1 MPRAVMFDRFGGPE
15 VLRIGELA
23 VGDPRDGEVR
33 IRVRALGLNRAEA
46 LMRRGQYIEHPA
58 LPARLGLEATGIVDA
73 IGPGV
78 RGLAVGDAV
87 SVIPPISMIAHPT
100 HGETATLPAAHI
112 VRNPAGLGWEGA
124 AALWMAYLTAYG
136 ALVEVARIK
145 AGDYVVCTAA
155 SSSVGI
161 AAIQIANM
169 IGARP
174 IAVTR
179 TSAKRAALVAAGAA
193 HVVAAEE
200 EEVLAERLIAL
211 AGPAGVRAALDAVGG
226 SIVEALAAAMA
237 PNGIVIE
244 YGGLSAEPTPFPMP
258 AALAKRL
265 TLRGYLVHEVIE
277 NPQRLDAAK
286 AFILGGVAS
295 GALKPV
301 IDRVFAFDDIVES
314 DRHLESNAQF
324 GKIVV
329 RV

>member
-1 MPRAVMFDRFGGPE
+1 MPRAVIFDQFGGPE
-15 VLRIGELA
+15 VLRIGEIA
-23 VGDPRDGEVR
+23 AAAPRDGEVR

-46 LMRRGQYIEHPA
+46 LMRRGQYIEHPT
-58 LPARLGLEATGIVDA
+58 LPARLGLEAAGIVDA

-78 RGLAVGDAV
+78 SGLAVGDAV
-87 SVIPPISMIAHPT
+87 GVIPPISMIAHPT
-100 HGETATLPAAHI
+100 HGELAALPARH
-112 VRNPAGLGWEGA
+112 VVKNPAGLDWESA

-136 ALVEVARIK
+136 ALVEVAQIK
-145 AGDYVVCTAA
+145 AGDFVVVTAA

-169 IGARP
+169 VGARP

-193 HVVAAEE
+193 HVVAFEE
-200 EEVLAERLIAL
+200 EAVAERLIAIV
-211 AGPAGVRAALDAVGG
+211 GSTGVRATLDAVGG
-226 SIVEALAAAMA
+226 PIVEALAAAMA

-244 YGGLSAEPTPFPMP
+244 YGGLGAQPTPFPMP

-277 NPQRLDAAK
+277 DNHRLDAAK
-286 AFILGGVAS
+286 AFILGGLAT

-301 IDRVFAFDDIVES
+301 IDRVFAFGDIAEAY
-314 DRHLESNAQF
+314 RHLESNAQF
-324 GKIVV
+324 GKVV
-329 RV
+329 VTV

>member
-1 MPRAVMFDRFGGPE
+1 MPRAVIFDQFGGPE

-23 VGDPRDGEVR
+23 VDDPGDGEVR

-46 LMRRGQYIEHPA
+46 LMRRGQYVEHPA
-58 LPARLGLEATGIVDA
+58 LPARLGLEAAGTVDA
-73 IGPGV
+73 IGPDV

-87 SVIPPISMIAHPT
+87 SVIPPISMIAYPT
-100 HGETATLPAAHI
+100 HGELATLPAAHI
-112 VRNPAGLGWEGA
+112 VRNPAGLDWESA

-136 ALVEVARIK
+136 ALVEVSQIK
-145 AGDYVVCTAA
+145 AGDYVVVTAA

-161 AAIQIANM
+161 AAIQIANV

-193 HVVAAEE
+193 HVVASEE
-200 EEVLAERLIAL
+200 EALAERLVAL
-211 AGPAGVRAALDAVGG
+211 AGPAGARAALDAVGG
-226 SIVEALAAAMA
+226 PIVEALAAAMA

-244 YGGLSAEPTPFPMP
+244 YGGLSPEPTPFPMP

-277 NPQRLDAAK
+277 DSRRLDAAK

-301 IDRVFAFDDIVES
+301 IDRVFAFGEIAEAY
-314 DRHLESNAQF
+314 RHLESNAQF
-324 GKIVV
+324 GKVV
-329 RV
+329 VTV

>member
-1 MPRAVMFDRFGGPE
+1 MPRAVMFDQFGGPE

-23 VGDPRDGEVR
+23 VGAPCDGEVR
-33 IRVRALGLNRAEA
+33 IRVKALGLNRAEA
-46 LMRRGQYIEHPA
+46 LIRRGQYIEHPA
-58 LPARLGLEATGIVDA
+58 LPARLGLEAAGIVDA

-78 RGLAVGDAV
+78 EGVVVGDAV

-100 HGETATLPAAHI
+100 HGELATLPTAHI
-112 VRNPAGLGWEGA
+112 VKNPAGLDWDTA

-136 ALVEVARIK
+136 ALIEIAQIK
-145 AGDYVVCTAA
+145 AGDFVVITAA

-169 IGARP
+169 VGARAV
-174 IAVTR
+174 AVTR
-179 TSAKRAALVAAGAA
+179 TSAKRAALLAAGAA
-193 HVVAAEE
+193 HVVASE
-200 EEVLAERLIAL
+200 EEVLAERLIAI
-211 AGPAGVRAALDAVGG
+211 AGPAGMRAALDAVGG
-226 SIVEALAAAMA
+226 PIVEALAASMA

-244 YGGLSAEPTPFPMP
+244 YGGLSAESIPFPMP

-265 TLRGYLVHEVIE
+265 TIRGYLVHEVIE
-277 NPQRLDAAK
+277 DSRRLDAAK

-301 IDRVFAFDDIVES
+301 IDRVFAFDKIVEAY
-314 DRHLESNAQF
+314 RHLESNAQF

-329 RV
+329 RI